1 MKIKGLWDEF
11 SSRHPKF
18 PMFLNA
24 VMQNG
29 ITEGTII
36 EIQIQKPDG
45 KEYTTNLKITNEDLK
60 LFETLKS
67 FH

>member
-45 KEYTTNLKITNEDLK
+45 KEYTTNHKITNEDLK